1 MLVKNIDTREA
12 ANLLY
17 WSYKNDWRYDVC
29 LALAEHLDKESEE
42 TFLIFDANLL
52 SQSFTLYQNLNEFNK
67 VNHTTLKD
75 IDMAYSLT
83 TIIPLSKGRFLA
95 KNF

>member
-1 MLVKNIDTREA
+1 MLVKAIDTCDA

-17 WSYKNDWRYDVC
+17 WSYKNDWGHDVC
-29 LALAEHLDKESEE
+29 LALAEHLDKESGE
-42 TFLIFDANLL
+42 TPLIFDANLL
-52 SQSFTLYQNLNEFNK
+52 SKSFTLYQNLKEFNK

-75 IDMAYSLT
+75 IDLAYSLT
-83 TIIPLSKGRFLA
+83 TIIPLSDGRFLA